1 MNEHSLQIKF
11 SQCDSQSCTHE
22 VLPLKIISTIL
33 AAYIGGVTQ
42 RVMSSH
48 EGEALLRALFD
59 GDEDVFEKL
68 QIHAQHAP
76 ESSTSKRT
84 DPLPSLT
91 SHGPE
96 FTLLDLPQE
105 LLHEVRVLWL
115 VLVCSWA
122 RWCVWSVC

>member
-1 MNEHSLQIKF
+1 
-11 SQCDSQSCTHE
+11 
-22 VLPLKIISTIL
+22 
-33 AAYIGGVTQ
+33 
-42 RVMSSH
+42 MSSH